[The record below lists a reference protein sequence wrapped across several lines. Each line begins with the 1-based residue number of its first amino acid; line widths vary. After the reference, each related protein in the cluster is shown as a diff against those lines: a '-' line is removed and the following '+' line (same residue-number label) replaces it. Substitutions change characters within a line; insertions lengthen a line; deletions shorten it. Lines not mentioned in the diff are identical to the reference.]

1 MFMRGSALQ
10 TLKPPNPEAG
20 FNQPAIKIT
29 KGDLQ
34 EGDQKL
40 HTWTPPTTH
49 NQGSNRPSRRRCSR
63 RISGVRRL
71 RNR

>member
-1 MFMRGSALQ
+1 MFMRGEALQ
-10 TLKPPNPEAG
+10 TVKPPNPEAG
-20 FNQPAIKIT
+20 FNQPAIEIT